1 MKALTFFTLF
11 GERTV
16 ENTAEMSD
24 VDFLNHCIALAT
36 DEYVCADTIH
46 CTQYTHEFE
55 IVDPTTD
62 GTLYYT
68 NGSDQI
74 YNALLSDEP

>member
-1 MKALTFFTLF
+1 MKALRICTLF
-11 GERTV
+11 GVRDILNP
-16 ENTAEMSD
+16 ENLPNNE
-24 VDFLNHCIALAT
+24 FLNHCIALAKN
-36 DEYVCADTIH
+36 EYVCADTIH
-46 CTQYTHEFE
+46 NTQYTYEFE

-74 YNALLSDEP
+74 YNALLSGEP